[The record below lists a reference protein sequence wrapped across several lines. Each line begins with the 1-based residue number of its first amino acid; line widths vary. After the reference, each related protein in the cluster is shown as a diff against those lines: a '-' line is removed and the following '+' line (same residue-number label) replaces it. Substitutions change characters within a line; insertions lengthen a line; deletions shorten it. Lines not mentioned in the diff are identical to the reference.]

1 MAVTDRHLVT
11 AIVVTHDG
19 ETWLPAVVAAL
30 ASQTRPADQIVA
42 VDTASNDSSTKL
54 IKAARIPLIAADRDC
69 GFGDAVALAV
79 AKMPKHIEGN
89 SCLLYTSPSPRDS

>member
-1 MAVTDRHLVT
+1 MAITDRHLVT

-19 ETWLPAVVAAL
+19 ETWLPVVVAAL
-30 ASQTRPADQIVA
+30 ASQTRPADQIIA

-54 IKAARIPLIAADRDC
+54 IKAARIPLISADRDC

-79 AKMPKHIEGN
+79 KK
-89 SCLLYTSPSPRDS
+89 CLNILKAIVNGFG

>member
-42 VDTASNDSSTKL
+42 VDTDSNDSSTKL
-54 IKAARIPLIAADRDC
+54 IKAARIPLISADRDC

-79 AKMPKHIEGN
+79 IMN
-89 SCLLYTSPSPRDS
+89 

>member
-1 MAVTDRHLVT
+1 VAITDRHSVT

-42 VDTASNDSSTKL
+42 VDTDSNDSSTKL
-54 IKAARIPLIAADRDC
+54 IKAARIPLIAEIQ
-69 GFGDAVALAV
+69 
-79 AKMPKHIEGN
+79 MIHPQN
-89 SCLLYTSPSPRDS
+89 LLKLPAFH